1 MKLGWIGAA
10 IGAVC
15 FIGGAL
21 VYHEMR
27 VNYANDVDNTLDRVV
42 YDKYG
47 KQMLEAKSQLDIC
60 KGDAQK
66 VYNSEI
72 DATKAMVAS
81 NPEYVTAKTIAE
93 TNKSQIDI
101 LKRELKKAQ
110 EGNTTQVAVG
120 SGNSAVAVSVK
131 DTTAAAKIQS
141 DISNLEKEMKV
152 NAATRDRIWKEARKT
167 VTELRSDGDKQIIAM
182 ANESEHAYNKVK
194 FERELYK
201 NTLKNDKYY
210 MDEIRNEAVINNFSC
225 GKVIISSVL
234 MSIPMVLGLV
244 VLWHWTIVFC
254 SAYTKLK
261 TGRLG

>member
-21 VYHEMR
+21 VYQEMHSG
-27 VNYANDVDNTLDRVV
+27 YSKDVDNTLDRVV
-42 YDKYG
+42 YDKFG
-47 KQMLEAKSQLDIC
+47 KQMLDAKSQLDIC

-66 VYNSEI
+66 VYNAETE
-72 DATKAMVAS
+72 ATKAIVAS

-93 TNKSQIDI
+93 TNKSQIEV

-152 NAATRDRIWKEARKT
+152 NAATRDRLWREARKS
-167 VTELRSDGDKQIIAM
+167 VTDSRSDADKQIIAL
-182 ANESEHAYNKVK
+182 ANESEHSYNKVK

-210 MDEIRNEAVINNFSC
+210 MDEIKNEAVINNFSC
-225 GKVIISSVL
+225 GKVILSSVL
-234 MSIPMVLGLV
+234 MSVPMVLGLA
-244 VLWHWTIVFC
+244 VLWHWTITFC

-261 TGRLG
+261 AGRLG